1 MAMRGVRGA
10 TTVDSNEREEII
22 AKTGEMIQAVI
33 ERNNINVEDIASAIF
48 SVTDDIDDEFP
59 AVAARNI
66 GWLYT
71 PLLCTKEI
79 PVKGSLQG
87 CIRVLLHINSDLRQD
102 EIIHVYL
109 HGAKKLRPDLDRDVD
124 KKYYISDVRE

>member
-33 ERNNINVEDIASAIF
+33 ESNNINVEDIASAIF

-124 KKYYISDVRE
+124 KKYYVSDIRE